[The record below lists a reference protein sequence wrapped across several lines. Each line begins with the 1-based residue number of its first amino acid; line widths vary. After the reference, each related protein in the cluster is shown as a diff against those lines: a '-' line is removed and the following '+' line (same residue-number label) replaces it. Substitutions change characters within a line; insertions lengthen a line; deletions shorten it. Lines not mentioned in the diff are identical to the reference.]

1 MYLVRTFLLV
11 AGLALAL
18 LPSSFGAGVQFTADK
33 VEIVTASGKV
43 HFDVELADSDA
54 ERELGLMNRPS
65 LPADRGMLFD
75 FKQVAPVSMWMK
87 NTLIPLDML
96 FVDSSGRI
104 ISIGQGKPLSTR
116 LISSG
121 GAVLAVIELNRGTAR
136 AKKISVGDQVLHP
149 IFQNTGIAK
158 ARGH

>member
-1 MYLVRTFLLV
+1 MPIIRSFLFV
-11 AGLALAL
+11 AGFVLAFVPL
-18 LPSSFGAGVQFTADK
+18 SFGAGVQFTADQ
-33 VEIVTASGKV
+33 VEIITASGKV

-65 LPADRGMLFD
+65 MPADRGMLFD

-104 ISIGQGKPLSTR
+104 ISIGQGKPQSTR

-136 AKKISVGDQVLHP
+136 AKKISVGDRVLHP
-149 IFQNTGIAK
+149 IFQKSGDERT
-158 ARGH
+158 H